1 MAKYWSVLIQDTKE
15 NRGECLFVFEG
26 AGFICLLLK
35 RTIPIFKAAYK
46 HDSQKYNIHIMNK
59 LMHVLAESGV
69 KREM

>member
-1 MAKYWSVLIQDTKE
+1 M
-15 NRGECLFVFEG
+15 FVFEG